1 MASTNK
7 PTIRIHDLETNQI
20 IDREMTADEIAQ
32 MEQDNLL
39 LKEKMAEQQAKL
51 QAKAAILAKLGL
63 TAEEATALLQ

>member
-32 MEQDNLL
+32 MEQDNLVRQ
-39 LKEKMAEQQAKL
+39 EKMAEQESKL
-51 QAKAAILAKLGL
+51 QAKQAVLAKLGL
-63 TAEEATALLQ
+63 TIEEATALLG